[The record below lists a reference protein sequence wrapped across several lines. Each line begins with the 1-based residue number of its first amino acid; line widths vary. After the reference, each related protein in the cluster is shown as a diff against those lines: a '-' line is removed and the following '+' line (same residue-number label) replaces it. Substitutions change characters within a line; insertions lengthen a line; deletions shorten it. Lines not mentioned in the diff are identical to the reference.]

1 MNNFYSSSELYYP
14 RWITP
19 LLQDALNTHPVLVLT
34 GARQVGK
41 STLLNKEL
49 PFAEWRYHTL
59 DNLDTLAQA
68 QSDPASLWAGSN
80 RVVLDEVQRVPSVLL
95 AVKQAVDE
103 DPKRYRF
110 VLSGSANLL
119 LMQHVTES
127 LAGRAAYFV
136 LHPLTLGEQRQQ
148 SPSMLLRQLLSGH
161 WPEETSPAGDIVDP
175 LPLMLR
181 GSMPGLVNLPNPT
194 GWLRWWEGYILT
206 YLERDLRQLSQIT
219 SLVDFRNLLQLLALH
234 TGRVLNQAEIGREVG
249 LAQPSAHR
257 YINLVETTHL
267 LERLPPYTAGRMQR
281 LVKSPKIFWTDP
293 GLPVYL
299 SGFFDEDSLRNAREL
314 GSFFEN
320 LIYQHLRVHC
330 EMMTPKARLFFWR
343 TRQGSEVDFVV
354 EQGRRL
360 LAIEVKGTET
370 PRYQHAEGL
379 RAFLEAH
386 PHAQGGIL
394 LHQGT
399 SVRYLHDRILAIPW
413 TMLAI

>member
-1 MNNFYSSSELYYP
+1 MNNFYSSNELYYP

-19 LLQDALNTHPVLVLT
+19 LLQNALNSHPVLILT

-80 RVVLDEVQRVPSVLL
+80 RVVLDEVQRVPNVLL

-148 SPSMLLRQLLSGH
+148 PPSMLLRQLLSGQ
-161 WPEETSPAGDIVDP
+161 WPEETSLSGDVVDP

-194 GWLRWWEGYILT
+194 DWLRWWEGYILT

-234 TGRVLNQAEIGREVG
+234 TGKLLNQSEIGREVG

-267 LERLPPYTAGRMQR
+267 LERLPPYTAARMQR

-299 SGFFDEDSLRNAREL
+299 SGLYDEESLQDAREL

-320 LIYQHLRVHC
+320 LVYQHLRVQC

-343 TRQGSEVDFVV
+343 TRQGDEVDFVV

-360 LAIEVKGTET
+360 LAVEVKGTGT
-370 PRYQHAEGL
+370 PRYQHTEGL
-379 RAFLEAH
+379 RAFLGAH
-386 PHAQGGIL
+386 PQAQGGIL
-394 LHQGT
+394 LHQGD
-399 SVRYLHDRILAIPW
+399 SVKYLGDRILAIPW
-413 TMLAI
+413 TLLAV